1 MTPHHICHWPILT
14 TKKNCPKVVIGHNG
28 FIVRSLDIRNCLLK
42 ITSHYIHATKRSHLV
57 IKQAECL
64 SIFQSTV
71 SALGLS
77 SLPCYAGRMEKR
89 TRIESHSTSFQMTKG
104 RASSASGYDLFNQK
118 EAENMSFSVDSRT
131 TCLNKY

>member
-1 MTPHHICHWPILT
+1 M
-14 TKKNCPKVVIGHNG
+14 VY
-28 FIVRSLDIRNCLLK
+28 IVRSLDIRNCLLK

-77 SLPCYAGRMEKR
+77 SLPCYAQAEWK
-89 TRIESHSTSFQMTKG
+89 KG
-104 RASSASGYDLFNQK
+104 QELSPIQRLSRRQK
-118 EAENMSFSVDSRT
+118 EEHPQHQAMICLT
-131 TCLNKY
+131 KKKLKTCLFQLTAEQLVY

>member
-1 MTPHHICHWPILT
+1 MLDTTIMSPERLVVDLVVVDAVTLTAIGYICTLQFTYLGMISYSMYDPSQYMPLACSHIQEKLPQSRHRTQW
-14 TKKNCPKVVIGHNG
+14 

-77 SLPCYAGRMEKR
+77 SLPCDAGRM
-89 TRIESHSTSFQMTKG
+89 
-104 RASSASGYDLFNQK
+104 
-118 EAENMSFSVDSRT
+118 
-131 TCLNKY
+131 